1 VKRVTGIGGIFF
13 KSHNPQQLKEWYRE
27 HLSIEPDPD
36 GYVSFP
42 WREKED
48 PERIGYTVWEPFKED
63 TQYFE
68 PSRKP
73 YMINFRVADLHELLD
88 QLWQEGVQ
96 VDDRIEEEEYG
107 RFGWIMDPEGNP
119 IELWEPSPSP

>member
-1 VKRVTGIGGIFF
+1 MKRVTGIGGIFF

-88 QLWQEGVQ
+88 QLRQEGVQ